1 MNKLS
6 SEAKEFAIA
15 SRPLAQKAKENNI
28 DLGVAPTYLSLAA
41 VKENA
46 SKDMIVSAQNV
57 HFNDHGA
64 FTGEIS
70 IPMLKEFG
78 INWSLIGHSER
89 RTYDNETDEKCNLKI
104 KALIANDMIAC
115 YCVGETLRI

>member
-15 SRPLAQKAKENNI
+15 SRPLVQKAKENNI

-46 SKDMIVSAQNV
+46 SKDMIVEV
-57 HFNDHGA
+57 DVLRTDDHFFSGVFFNRG
-64 FTGEIS
+64 
-70 IPMLKEFG
+70 
-78 INWSLIGHSER
+78 
-89 RTYDNETDEKCNLKI
+89 
-104 KALIANDMIAC
+104 
-115 YCVGETLRI
+115 

>member
-6 SEAKEFAIA
+6 SEAKEFALA
-15 SRPLAQKAKENNI
+15 SRDLALKAKVNNI

-46 SKDMIVSAQNV
+46 AKEMIVSAQNC
-57 HFNDHGA
+57 HYKENGA

-78 INWSLIGHSER
+78 IN
-89 RTYDNETDEKCNLKI
+89 
-104 KALIANDMIAC
+104 
-115 YCVGETLRI
+115 

>member
-1 MNKLS
+1 MRRKLLLGNWKMNKLS

-28 DLGVAPTYLSLAA
+28 DLGVAPTYLSLAV
-41 VKENA
+41 VKEFA
-46 SKDMIVSAQNV
+46 SKDMIVSAQNC
-57 HFNDHGA
+57 HFKENGA

-89 RTYDNETDEKCNLKI
+89 TTCFSSSHLT
-104 KALIANDMIAC
+104 
-115 YCVGETLRI
+115 G